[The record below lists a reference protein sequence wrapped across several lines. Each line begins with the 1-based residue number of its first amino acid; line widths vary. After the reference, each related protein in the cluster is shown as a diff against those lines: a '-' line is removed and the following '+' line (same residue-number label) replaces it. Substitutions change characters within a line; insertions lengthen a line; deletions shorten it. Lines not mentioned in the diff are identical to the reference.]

1 MQSNSSGVVAAAAD
15 LRVRLL
21 WLTLFRTI
29 ATTLILGAVAV
40 QLTSAL
46 SAPGVRGELSTADLT
61 SFGIIA
67 FSYVLTL
74 VTGLLLRTGKVGPR
88 AAWTQ
93 IVVDVLLASSVVFL
107 TGGARSPFTFLFLVT
122 IVGAA
127 VLLGTR
133 GAIVGFLGAATAY
146 GVVLA
151 SLLANQ
157 PGEAVPRLGL
167 DVLIQLVAQ
176 LLIAVLSGYV
186 GEQLSRTGGRLRASE
201 RDLQELTELQN
212 EIVRAMP
219 SGLITC
225 DPEGVVS
232 FVNPAAEAILGID
245 ATVAMRRQVDELLPG
260 ARELSSGRRSEL
272 RVETPRGDRNLGL
285 SVTPMLKDGGLLIV
299 FQDLTELRRIEK
311 ELDSI
316 DHLATLGRLSAQ
328 LAHEIRNPLA
338 AMRGSAQMLVGDS
351 AGAPGERLAK
361 LILREADRLGGLV
374 EGYLKL
380 ARPPPPQLQP
390 TRLDAVVRETLELL
404 RADPAFAGVQ
414 VDESLEPLEAVCD
427 AGQLKQVL
435 INLLRNAAQAISR
448 AKGRGRIR
456 IRVAH
461 GPDGAAL
468 LEVWDSAGS
477 LAPEDRQRIFEPFFS
492 RASGGTGLGLSTVHS
507 IVHAHGGAVA
517 VDSSPATGTTFSVK
531 LRTAKAAGAESEVKS
546 PRVAGQPAV
555 GEL

>member
-1 MQSNSSGVVAAAAD
+1 MQSSSSGVVAAAAD

-21 WLTLFRTI
+21 WLTLFRTV
-29 ATTLILGAVAV
+29 ATTLILGVLAA
-40 QLTSAL
+40 QLASG
-46 SAPGVRGELSTADLT
+46 APRSEELSTADLT

-74 VTGLLLRTGKVGPR
+74 VTGLLLRAGRVGPG

-93 IVVDVLLASSVVFL
+93 IIFDVLLAASVVFL

-146 GVVLA
+146 VLVLA
-151 SLLANQ
+151 SLLESQAS
-157 PGEAVPRLGL
+157 ESLPRLGL
-167 DVLIQLVAQ
+167 DALIQLVAQ

-186 GEQLSRTGGRLRASE
+186 GEQLSRTGGRLSASE
-201 RDLQELTELQN
+201 RDLRELIELQD

-219 SGLITC
+219 SGLVTC
-225 DPEGVVS
+225 DPDGVVT
-232 FVNPAAEAILGID
+232 FVNPAAETILGIS
-245 ATVAMRRQVDELLPG
+245 TEEVMRRARVDELLPG
-260 ARELSSGRRSEL
+260 AKTLVPGRRSEL
-272 RVETPRGDRNLGL
+272 RVETPRGGRILGL
-285 SVTPMLKDGGLLIV
+285 SVTPLSSAEGLLIV
-299 FQDLTELRRIEK
+299 FQDLTELRRIER

-351 AGAPGERLAK
+351 AGGAGERLAK
-361 LILREADRLGGLV
+361 LILRESDRLAGLV

-380 ARPPPPQLQP
+380 ARPPPPQLVP
-390 TRLDAVVRETLELL
+390 TRVDAVVRETLELL

-414 VDESLEPLEAVCD
+414 VDENLEPIEAVCD
-427 AGQLKQVL
+427 AGQVKQVL
-435 INLLRNAAQAISR
+435 INLLRNAAVAIS
-448 AKGRGRIR
+448 GTRGRIR
-456 IRVAH
+456 IKVANAR
-461 GPDGAAL
+461 DGVSV
-468 LEVWDSAGS
+468 EVWDSAGA

-492 RASGGTGLGLSTVHS
+492 RAQGGTGLGLSTVHT
-507 IVHAHGGAVA
+507 IVQAHGGTISVE
-517 VDSSPATGTTFSVK
+517 SSPATGTTFAVK
-531 LRTAKAAGAESEVKS
+531 LRSA
-546 PRVAGQPAV
+546 
-555 GEL
+555 

>member
-1 MQSNSSGVVAAAAD
+1 MQSSNSGVVAASD

-29 ATTLILGAVAV
+29 ATTLILGVLAV
-40 QLTSAL
+40 QLTSAF
-46 SAPGVRGELSTADLT
+46 SAIGVRSELSTANLT

-67 FSYVLTL
+67 FSYVVTL
-74 VTGLLLRTGKVGPR
+74 VTALLLRTGRVGPG

-93 IVVDVLLASSVVFL
+93 IAVDVLLASSVVFL
-107 TGGARSPFTFLFLVT
+107 TGGARSPFTFLFLVS
-122 IVGAA
+122 IIGAA
-127 VLLGTR
+127 VLLGSR

-146 GVVLA
+146 GLVLA
-151 SLLANQ
+151 SLLADQQ

-167 DVLIQLVAQ
+167 DALIQLVAQ
-176 LLIAVLSGYV
+176 LLTAVLSGYV

-201 RDLQELTELQN
+201 REFQELTELQN
-212 EIVRAMP
+212 EIVRAIP

-225 DPEGVVS
+225 DSDGNVS
-232 FVNPAAEAILGID
+232 FVNPAAEAILGLD
-245 ATVAMRRQVDELLPG
+245 AAVAMRRKIDELLPG
-260 ARELSSGRRSEL
+260 ARELSAARRSEL

-285 SVTPMLKDGGLLIV
+285 SVAPMLKDGGHLIV
-299 FQDLTELRRIEK
+299 FQDLTELRQIEK

-351 AGAPGERLAK
+351 AGAPGERLAR

-390 TRLDAVVRETLELL
+390 TRLDTVVRETLELL

-414 VDESLEPLEAVCD
+414 VDENLMALEAVCD

-435 INLLRNAAQAISR
+435 INLLRNAAQALSTV
-448 AKGRGRIR
+448 KGRGRIR
-456 IRVAH
+456 IRVAR
-461 GPDGAAL
+461 GPEGAAL
-468 LEVWDSAGS
+468 LEVWDSAGA
-477 LAPEDRQRIFEPFFS
+477 LAAEDRQRIFEPFFS
-492 RASGGTGLGLSTVHS
+492 RASGGTGLGLSTVHT
-507 IVHAHGGAVA
+507 IVHAHGGTIG

-531 LRTAKAAGAESEVKS
+531 LRTAM
-546 PRVAGQPAV
+546 
-555 GEL
+555 GET

>member
-1 MQSNSSGVVAAAAD
+1 MQSSSTGVVAAAAD

-21 WLTLFRTI
+21 WLTLFRTV
-29 ATTLILGAVAV
+29 ATTLILGVLAA
-40 QLTSAL
+40 QLS
-46 SAPGVRGELSTADLT
+46 SGAPRSELSTADLT

-67 FSYVLTL
+67 LSYVLTL
-74 VTGLLLRTGKVGPR
+74 VTGLLLRAGKVGPG

-93 IVVDVLLASSVVFL
+93 IFFDVLLAASVVFL

-146 GVVLA
+146 VLVLA
-151 SLLANQ
+151 SLLENQ
-157 PGEAVPRLGL
+157 ASESLPRLGL
-167 DVLIQLVAQ
+167 DALIQLVAQ

-186 GEQLSRTGGRLRASE
+186 GEQLSRTGGRLSASE
-201 RDLQELTELQN
+201 RDLRELTELQD

-225 DPEGVVS
+225 DPGGVVS
-232 FVNPAAEAILGID
+232 FVNPAAETILGIS
-245 ATVAMRRQVDELLPG
+245 TQEVMRRRRIDELLPG
-260 ARELSSGRRSEL
+260 ARELIAGRRCEL
-272 RVETPRGDRNLGL
+272 GVETPRGGRILGL
-285 SVTPMLKDGGLLIV
+285 SVTPLNNAEGLLIV
-299 FQDLTELRRIEK
+299 FQDLTELRRIER

-338 AMRGSAQMLVGDS
+338 AMRGSAQMLVGDAVGPS
-351 AGAPGERLAK
+351 GERLAR
-361 LILREADRLGGLV
+361 LILRESDRLAGLV

-380 ARPPPPQLQP
+380 ARPPPPQLML
-390 TRLDAVVRETLELL
+390 TRVDGVVRETLDLL

-414 VDESLEPLEAVCD
+414 VMESLEPTEAVCD

-435 INLLRNAAQAISR
+435 INLLRNAAVAIGGS
-448 AKGRGRIR
+448 RGRIR
-456 IRVAH
+456 IRVASD
-461 GPDGAAL
+461 PDGAL
-468 LEVWDSAGS
+468 VEVWDSAGA
-477 LAPEDRQRIFEPFFS
+477 LAPEDRQRIFEPFFT
-492 RASGGTGLGLSTVHS
+492 RAQGGTGLGLSTVHT
-507 IVHAHGGAVA
+507 IVQAHGGTIW

-531 LRTAKAAGAESEVKS
+531 LRSAEGSPHGAH
-546 PRVAGQPAV
+546 PGR
-555 GEL
+555 